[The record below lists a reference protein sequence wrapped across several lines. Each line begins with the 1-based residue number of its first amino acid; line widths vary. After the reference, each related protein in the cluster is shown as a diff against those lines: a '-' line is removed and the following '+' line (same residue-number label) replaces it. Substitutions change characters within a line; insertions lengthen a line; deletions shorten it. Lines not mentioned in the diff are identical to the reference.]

1 MGLNPSIMI
10 HCLVHISQH
19 AAVYNIYIKLLGKIY
34 ITDVKIITNAFSNY

>member
-1 MGLNPSIMI
+1 MGLNASILI

-19 AAVYNIYIKLLGKIY
+19 AAVYNINLYITLREN